1 MPDTIQNI
9 NNSIV
14 DSKAVH
20 EMQSEAMSFD
30 TSSLSQDTAIVEES
44 HPAIVLID
52 YPRGRDVAHRSESAT
67 GMSWVILLFVVV
79 FLLSCLN
86 YKNNF
91 KYIKS
96 IVSDLTDVRSR
107 NNMFDDTVREST
119 FLTML
124 NVMCVISVALL
135 SYTAVML
142 ANPAFSD
149 LSFVSTIASIGG
161 IAISYYLFQYAMYWA
176 FGNIF
181 GDVSKTSSW
190 IKGFASSQG
199 LLGVILFPLSLIS
212 FFYADIAQTVCIV
225 AFILFVLA
233 RFVFIF
239 KGFRIFF
246 AQISSWLLF
255 LYYLCSVEI
264 IPMIFAYLL
273 VVKVCKIL
281 I

>member
-9 NNSIV
+9 SKSIA
-14 DSKAVH
+14 DSNAVYK
-20 EMQSEAMSFD
+20 MQSEAMSFD
-30 TSSLSQDTAIVEES
+30 TLSLSQDTVVVEECQ
-44 HPAIVLID
+44 PAIVLID
-52 YPRGRDVAHRSESAT
+52 HPKGRDVAHRSESAT
-67 GMSWVILLFVVV
+67 GMSWVISLFVVV

-119 FLTML
+119 FLIML

-135 SYTAVML
+135 SYTGVIL
-142 ANPAFSD
+142 ANPVFVD
-149 LSFVSTIASIGG
+149 LPFALTIASVGG
-161 IAISYYLFQYAMYWA
+161 ITVFYYLFQYAMYWA
-176 FGNIF
+176 FGNVF
-181 GDVSKTSSW
+181 SDESKTSSW
-190 IKGFASSQG
+190 IKGYASSQG

-233 RFVFIF
+233 RLVFVF

-246 AQISSWLLF
+246 TQISSWLLF

-273 VVKVCKIL
+273 VVKACKIL
-281 I
+281 M